1 MWIQD
6 ETKKRL
12 TLWKDP
18 DSSATSHESRPRN
31 ARSFENSV
39 MHFFSRPTCH
49 FQRQTRSCCRPVAE
63 LWCWAV
69 ARLYRSP
76 LFSGCVSFCTTANAL
91 DRVSSISGLHDTL
104 DVVYRARVC
113 GRNPARVFSCAK
125 DSGSRIERRALYYQA
140 LRSMFALA
148 AAASHRPFSL
158 LEATFNLALKNDRE
172 VIYLRTSLYAVSWK
186 FQKKSCRQ

>member
-1 MWIQD
+1 MIPRKDWHFERTQ
-6 ETKKRL
+6 TRARRL
-12 TLWKDP
+12 TTKECSEFRELSRALFQ
-18 DSSATSHESRPRN
+18 SSYVPFSAPNSIVLPTCCRVMVLSSGSVIQKPFILGLCVFLYDREC
-31 ARSFENSV
+31 ARSRQQ
-39 MHFFSRPTCH
+39 HKCITWYIRCCLSRAC
-49 FQRQTRSCCRPVAE
+49 
-63 LWCWAV
+63 
-69 ARLYRSP
+69 
-76 LFSGCVSFCTTANAL
+76 
-91 DRVSSISGLHDTL
+91 
-104 DVVYRARVC
+104 VC

-125 DSGSRIERRALYYQA
+125 DSGSRIERRALYQA